1 MLKIHT
7 HRSLGASEFKSS
19 LKYEAANV
27 EKKKKIKE
35 IVQLVKRA
43 EEKKQL
49 SLGNLLKRL
58 L

>member
-27 EKKKKIKE
+27 EKKKENKGNCTIGKE
-35 IVQLVKRA
+35 
-43 EEKKQL
+43 
-49 SLGNLLKRL
+49 S
-58 L
+58 

>member
-27 EKKKKIKE
+27 EKKK
-35 IVQLVKRA
+35 
-43 EEKKQL
+43 QL
-49 SLGNLLKRL
+49 SLGNLTKRL

>member
-7 HRSLGASEFKSS
+7 HQSLGASEFKSS

-27 EKKKKIKE
+27 EKKKRKE

-49 SLGNLLKRL
+49 SLGNLTKRL

>member
-27 EKKKKIKE
+27 EKKKRKE

-49 SLGNLLKRL
+49 SLGNLTKRL